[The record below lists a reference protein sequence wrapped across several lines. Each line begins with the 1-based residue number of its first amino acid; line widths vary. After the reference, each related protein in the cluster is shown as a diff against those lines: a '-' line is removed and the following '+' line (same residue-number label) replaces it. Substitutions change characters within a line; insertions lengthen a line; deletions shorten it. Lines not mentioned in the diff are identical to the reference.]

1 MNARRLTIH
10 LGERVINAALAP
22 LGVEMRRR
30 GRLSAAST
38 LERLRALGVA
48 PATVVDVGAAYGDWS
63 ATCRRIFPDARYI
76 LIEPLEE
83 FAPFLDLR
91 PELRGATRIAA
102 AAGEEGGRVAINV
115 HEDLLGTSQL
125 RERAGE
131 DIDGHPRSVQTVAVD
146 DVVREQTAPAPYFL
160 KVDVQGAEGA
170 VLAGAADVLGRSELV
185 ILEVSFLPF
194 FEGGV
199 SFHELVIYMHDR
211 GFAVYDMIDP
221 LYRPLDGA
229 LAQTDIA
236 FVPIDSPLRAEHAFA
251 SPGQRQS
258 QNVHFRRAH
267 EWRLKTLQSRGFL
280 GRR

>member
-1 MNARRLTIH
+1 MSARRLTIH
-10 LGERVINAALAP
+10 FGERVINAALAP

-30 GRLSAAST
+30 DRMSAAST
-38 LERLRALGVA
+38 LERIRALGVA
-48 PATVVDVGAAYGDWS
+48 PGTVVDVGAAYGDWS
-63 ATCRRIFPDARYI
+63 ATCRRIFADARYI

-91 PELRGATRIAA
+91 SELRGATRIAA
-102 AAGEEGGRVAINV
+102 AAGEAAGRVAINV

-131 DIDGHPRSVQTVAVD
+131 DVDGQPRTVPTVAVD
-146 DVVREQTAPAPYFL
+146 DVVREQAAPPPYFL

-170 VLAGAADVLGRSELV
+170 VLAGSADVLERSELV

-199 SFHELVIYMHDR
+199 DFHEVVIYMHEK
-211 GFAVYDMIDP
+211 GFAVYDMVDA

-229 LAQTDIA
+229 LAQSDIA
-236 FVPIDSPLRAEHAFA
+236 FVPIDSPLRAEHGYA
-251 SPGQRQS
+251 SPGQRRS
-258 QNVHFRRAH
+258 QNIHFRTAH
-267 EWRLKTLQSRGFL
+267 EWRLKTLQSRRFL
-280 GRR
+280 RRR